1 MIDSCQLARIE
12 DRFATAN
19 EMWAAEV
26 RALYGGN
33 PYSHRDKPSGRG
45 TVGSLLRAAY
55 EARESAF
62 RDWCVAREV
71 DAVSRTRED
80 EKLALQLA

>member
-1 MIDSCQLARIE
+1 MIDPAQLARIE
-12 DRFATAN
+12 NRFAIAN

-33 PYSHRDKPSGRG
+33 PYFHRDKPTGRG
-45 TVGSLLRAAY
+45 TPGSPLSAAY
-55 EARESAF
+55 EARECAF
-62 RDWCVAREV
+62 RDWCAAHVVDVLAR
-71 DAVSRTRED
+71 TQED